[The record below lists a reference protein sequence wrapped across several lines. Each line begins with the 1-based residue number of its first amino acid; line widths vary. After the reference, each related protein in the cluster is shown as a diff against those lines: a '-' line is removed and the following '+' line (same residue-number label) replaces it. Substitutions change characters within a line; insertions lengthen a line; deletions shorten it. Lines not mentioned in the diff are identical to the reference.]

1 MSRKEKP
8 PAGCKL
14 IGRWRIIEADI
25 FDREHLDL
33 ANPPRLIIGAG
44 GHGEIAFGA
53 LEAGLDLEYAN
64 DSVWFE
70 WDGCDEGDPVAG
82 QGSAHLED
90 DGSLEIAF
98 EWRHSSDEAVLKAV
112 FFNSLLAIIL
122 RRGLSNR
129 LWR

>member
-14 IGRWRIIEADI
+14 IGRWRIVAADLW
-25 FDREHLDL
+25 DQDYLDL
-33 ANPPRLIIGAG
+33 ANPPRLVIGAD

-53 LEAGLDLEYAN
+53 LEAGLDLSYAR

-70 WDGCDEGDPVAG
+70 WDGCDEGDEAAG

-90 DGSLEIAF
+90 DGSLEIDF
-98 EWRHSSDEAVLKAV
+98 EWRHGGDEAVLKAV
-112 FFNSLLAIIL
+112 IA
-122 RRGLSNR
+122 
-129 LWR
+129 